1 MTRMGHSTLR
11 AALIYQHMTGDRD
24 RAIAD
29 GLGAMIRESR
39 SGGEAST

>member
-1 MTRMGHSTLR
+1 MGHSTSR

-29 GLGAMIRESR
+29 GLGLMIREAR
-39 SGGEAST
+39 GGGEPAP